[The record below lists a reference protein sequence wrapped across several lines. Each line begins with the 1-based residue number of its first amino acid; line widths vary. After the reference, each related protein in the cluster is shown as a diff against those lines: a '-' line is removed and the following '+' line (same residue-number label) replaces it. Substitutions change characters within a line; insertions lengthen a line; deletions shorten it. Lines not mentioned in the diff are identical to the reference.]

1 MEVRVGRLKT
11 ELIAEVGSV
20 HDGSVG
26 NALRL
31 VDLAAEVGAD
41 TVKFQLHIASE
52 ETTRDAPPPGFFS
65 AEPRF
70 DYFER
75 TAFRDNDWVRLKEHA
90 ESAGVGFLV
99 SPFSVRAAQFLVDLG
114 VGRLKIAS
122 GELDNYPLIEF
133 AVQSGLKVLLSTGM
147 SLNSEIARTL
157 SAFPSHQDVTLMQ
170 CTSTYPCPLDMAG
183 IQEIP
188 SMREEFGRP
197 VGYSDHTTSNTSAIL
212 AAGLGATSIEKHL
225 TFSRLMYGSDAPYA
239 AEPSQFRDLS
249 NALREVE
256 VLRATHSPRDA
267 RIQESLQE
275 PRYVFRHGLV
285 ARRPIRRGEALSQSD
300 VASKKPAKGLS
311 PWSLPDLM
319 GRRVLRDIDA
329 DEAIFEADI
338 DWL

>member
-1 MEVRVGRLKT
+1 MKT

-31 VDLAAEVGAD
+31 IDLAAEVGAD

-65 AEPRF
+65 TEPRF

-75 TAFRDNDWVRLKEHA
+75 TAFRDEDWVRLKDHA
-90 ESAGVGFLV
+90 ESVGVDFLV
-99 SPFSVRAAQFLVDLG
+99 SPFSVRAAQFLFDLG

-170 CTSTYPCPLDMAG
+170 CTSMYPCPLDMAG

-188 SMREEFGRP
+188 SMGEEFGRP

-212 AAGLGATSIEKHL
+212 AAGLGASIIEKHL
-225 TFSRLMYGSDAPYA
+225 TFSRRMYGSDAAYA
-239 AEPSQFRDLS
+239 AEPSQFRALA

-256 VLRATHSPRDA
+256 VLRATHAPRDA
-267 RIQESLQE
+267 RVQDHLQE

-285 ARRPIRRGEALSQSD
+285 ASRSVRRGETIKESD
-300 VASKKPAKGLS
+300 VASKKPARGLS
-311 PWSLPDLM
+311 PWSLPELV
-319 GRRVLRDIDA
+319 GRCLLRDIGA
-329 DEAIFEADI
+329 DEAILESDI
-338 DWL
+338 DWT